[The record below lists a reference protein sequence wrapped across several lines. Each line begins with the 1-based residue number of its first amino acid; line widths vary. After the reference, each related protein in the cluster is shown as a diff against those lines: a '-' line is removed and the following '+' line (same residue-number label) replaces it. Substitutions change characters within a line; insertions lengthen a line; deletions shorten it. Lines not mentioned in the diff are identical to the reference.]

1 MEGGGGW
8 KGRGVFSS
16 RSSALTHV
24 SLSFLFQVSAKG
36 HARFIESYGT
46 ILKAHMDGLKK
57 KEKAKKKK

>member
-1 MEGGGGW
+1 
-8 KGRGVFSS
+8 
-16 RSSALTHV
+16 L
-24 SLSFLFQVSAKG
+24 QVSAKD